1 MSKVLKIVLM
11 VCAIVLVLAVSG
23 SMIYY
28 YAFFRPRN
36 ERAEWE
42 AELEFEKEKQE
53 AELKKEAE
61 EFAKEEA
68 QKRKEE
74 LEELHTQ
81 EALAKCLDGVE
92 AKYLENLDKAYE
104 EYIEDWNLNCK
115 EFGLS
120 PNSSLPLDLAERIE
134 GAYKNELERIDKLY
148 ENAKSDCFDFF
159 D

>member
-1 MSKVLKIVLM
+1 MSKVLKIVLI

-36 ERAEWE
+36 ETAKWE

-61 EFAKEEA
+61 ELAKEEA
-68 QKRKEE
+68 QKREEKLKEIVRE
-74 LEELHTQ
+74 G
-81 EALAKCLDGVE
+81 ALSECLNGAYE
-92 AKYLENLDKAYE
+92 NYQKNLDMAYE
-104 EYIEDWNLNCK
+104 EYVRQWNFSCEELGRQKDC
-115 EFGLS
+115 GL
-120 PNSSLPLDLAERIE
+120 PDYIA
-134 GAYKNELERIDKLY
+134 DKLNKEHENTVERYDKIY
-148 ENAKSDCFDFF
+148 ESDKKDCYDFW